1 MLEHLKIDDKRKA
14 AHNSTYPKVAVQWL
28 NQALCFYQSLC
39 LVDSEVLRNRHLRVA
54 ANRYY
59 ESYDVHTIG
68 SHISTVGYFDY
79 RIISP

>member
-1 MLEHLKIDDKRKA
+1 MLRIKG
-14 AHNSTYPKVAVQWL
+14 STKNPL
-28 NQALCFYQSLC
+28 PRQAT
-39 LVDSEVLRNRHLRVA
+39 
-54 ANRYY
+54 NRYY